1 VEQLSSNENTKNGSK
16 VSNEKMTLLWPTS
29 KSHYHRTIGI
39 IRDGIQN
46 NILLLL
52 LPLNELSSSSL
63 LPLNDLPLSSLL
75 PLNEIEQGVC
85 FFTVTTTRQQQQWR
99 GRGRGRDEMA
109 RWWIRRET
117 QTIICIVC
125 LYVPTVLNDSM
136 IQEDYVGMN
145 EWAVLC
151 CDNSSA
157 RERKRRR
164 SNSSASYLFSNHV
177 RSISNS
183 FFINI

>member
-1 VEQLSSNENTKNGSK
+1 
-16 VSNEKMTLLWPTS
+16 
-29 KSHYHRTIGI
+29 
-39 IRDGIQN
+39 
-46 NILLLL
+46 
-52 LPLNELSSSSL
+52 
-63 LPLNDLPLSSLL
+63 
-75 PLNEIEQGVC
+75 
-85 FFTVTTTRQQQQWR
+85 
-99 GRGRGRDEMA
+99 MA
-109 RWWIRRET
+109 RWWIQRET

-183 FFINI
+183 FFIIYRNRGRRSTTTAAVATRVWPIRIERIRSA